1 MQNSDNAIV
10 VFLHFAFCI
19 LNYAPDMGLQAYLIL
34 AAVVFGIGLFGV
46 VTRRNTI
53 GILLGI
59 ELMLNA
65 VNINL
70 VAFARFS
77 GSEIGMVFTVFAICI
92 TVAEAAMGLAIVI
105 LLFRIRRTV
114 MADHLDLLKG

>member
-1 MQNSDNAIV
+1 
-10 VFLHFAFCI
+10 
-19 LNYAPDMGLQAYLIL
+19 MGLQAYVTLS
-34 AAVVFGIGLFGV
+34 AVVFCIGVFGV
-46 VTRRNTI
+46 ITRRNTI

-70 VAFARFS
+70 VAFGRFS
-77 GSEIGMVFTVFAICI
+77 GDLTGMIFAVFTIAI
-92 TVAEAAMGLAIVI
+92 TVAEAALGLAIVI
-105 LLFRIRRTV
+105 LLFRVRRTA